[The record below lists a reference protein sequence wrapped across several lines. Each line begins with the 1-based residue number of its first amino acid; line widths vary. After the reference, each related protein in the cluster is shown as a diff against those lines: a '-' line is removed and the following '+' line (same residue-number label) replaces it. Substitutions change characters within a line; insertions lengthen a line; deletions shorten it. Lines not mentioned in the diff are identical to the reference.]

1 MDQKKLLLMA
11 GLLVSAGVMAF
22 AAKSMISGAAAPV
35 VQAVVA
41 APKGPRVLVA
51 QHALPVGTIITAES
65 VGFQEWPKNMVQDAY
80 FIDGKAAF
88 DMSKLIGTV
97 VRYPISAGQPLTQG
111 SLVAPGDRGFLA
123 AALSPGMRAI
133 TIPVSDKS
141 SVAGFVFPGDHV
153 DLMLTQKVMGAGQ
166 DSSGPLNVT
175 ETILRNIRVLATD
188 QSPTSES
195 TPDGKTVVHRF
206 ATVTLEVT
214 PRIAEKI
221 EVAQNVGTLDM
232 TLRAIA
238 DTQADYDRA
247 LASGTSQ
254 LGAGAGKPD
263 QTKGLHEVVTR
274 PVEGTTSFSTG
285 GDVSRFQRRTMPAA
299 HATAGVIKDA
309 IGSTL
314 GHAGHSIGVSVVR
327 GNTVTTPTEG
337 GDGMIGAAT
346 NLMNNLGSGARR
358 AGSSLSAAAPAAAG
372 AM

>member
-51 QHALPVGTIITAES
+51 QHALPVGTIITADS

-80 FIDGKAAF
+80 FIDGKASF

-153 DLMLTQKVMGAGQ
+153 DLMLTQKVMGAWQ
-166 DSSGPLNVT
+166 ESSTPFNVT

-247 LASGTSQ
+247 LASGTTQ
-254 LGAGAGKPD
+254 MTKPGRADVAHDQIEGA
-263 QTKGLHEVVTR
+263 
-274 PVEGTTSFSTG
+274 TSFSTG
-285 GDVSRFQRRTMPAA
+285 GDVSRFQSRKLTTKHVAPLVAA
-299 HATAGVIKDA
+299 NP
-309 IGSTL
+309 L

-327 GNTVTTPTEG
+327 GNTVTAPTEG
-337 GDGMIGAAT
+337 GDGMIGATT
-346 NLMNNLGSGARR
+346 NLMNNLGSGSRR
-358 AGSSLSAAAPAAAG
+358 AGSTLGAAAPAAAG

>member
-1 MDQKKLLLMA
+1 MDQKKLILMA

-35 VQAVVA
+35 VQAVVQQ

-88 DMSKLIGTV
+88 DMSKLLGTV

-153 DLMLTQKVMGAGQ
+153 DLMLTQKVTGSAQ
-166 DSSGPLNVT
+166 EASSSLNVT

-188 QSPTSES
+188 QSPS
-195 TPDGKTVVHRF
+195 TETTPEGKTVVHKF
-206 ATVTLEVT
+206 NTVTLEVT

-247 LASGTSQ
+247 LASGGTSSAKSGPPRQ
-254 LGAGAGKPD
+254 SIDGS
-263 QTKGLHEVVTR
+263 
-274 PVEGTTSFSTG
+274 TSFSTG
-285 GDVSRFQRRTMPAA
+285 GDVSRFQRRTMPAT
-299 HATAGVIKDA
+299 HTAAAAVKDV
-309 IGSTL
+309 L
-314 GHAGHSIGVSVVR
+314 GHSGHSIGVSVVR
-327 GNTVTTPTEG
+327 GNTAITPTEG

-346 NLMNNLGSGARR
+346 NAMNNLGNGAKN
-358 AGSSLSAAAPAAAG
+358 AGASTSAAAPSAAKV
-372 AM
+372 M